1 MTVQHCSMWDPV
13 PQAGLEPRS
22 PALGARGLSHW
33 ATRDIPASFYWILKI
48 ILTWKLEEKSLVFD
62 VYIYLY
68 LIFVGSQLWT
78 F

>member
-33 ATRDIPASFYWILKI
+33 ATRDIPASFY
-48 ILTWKLEEKSLVFD
+48 
-62 VYIYLY
+62 
-68 LIFVGSQLWT
+68 
-78 F
+78 